1 MSCLLLSQNI
11 VFCKSSLLCKL
22 WALQYWAMEQ
32 ESLTRSVRSPPTS
45 TLPTTTRRL
54 HVLGGEGEAKNRMDF
69 SGGLDPWVLF
79 CFSALLLLGL
89 FSIIYLDRHYGSF
102 YSSANKVDGWINI
115 LPQKTR
121 PMGCTDAP
129 VISGG
134 SSEGKHGH
142 PVSCENCLQRWILH
156 HRVTRIY
163 GDAWC
168 SKSPDSADS
177 CWGVVSTSA
186 GSCHG
191 RNRTNGFNGWED
203 VTPNKVT
210 RYHE

>member
-1 MSCLLLSQNI
+1 MKVDVLPNAAPKKGVLKFPSWFFVSLHFSVSCGL
-11 VFCKSSLLCKL
+11 
-22 WALQYWAMEQ
+22 YWAMEQ

-115 LPQKTR
+115 LPQKNT
-121 PMGCTDAP
+121 
-129 VISGG
+129 
-134 SSEGKHGH
+134 
-142 PVSCENCLQRWILH
+142 
-156 HRVTRIY
+156 
-163 GDAWC
+163 
-168 SKSPDSADS
+168 
-177 CWGVVSTSA
+177 
-186 GSCHG
+186 
-191 RNRTNGFNGWED
+191 TNGVHTSTGDF
-203 VTPNKVT
+203 
-210 RYHE
+210 RRII